1 MLPTIHPSPCPPS
14 WSPCHLLLQLLHLP
28 QPHLNVSKPVNQVQ
42 ISYSTFGTK
51 LKLKFTLAAPEFDSP
66 EDDAFTSGTMN
77 FQTRTQSKTFA
88 LHTFSSH
95 LAHWINLFFTST
107 SFSFARLPSDFS
119 EQELK
124 ESHLKIK
131 LNFPDTATLRARII
145 LKNTFEHHQWNLGA
159 MHLVQPAA
167 TLQAAIVHL

>member
-1 MLPTIHPSPCPPS
+1 MPSQLVAMPS
-14 WSPCHLLLQLLHLP
+14 SSSALAPSTASSECL
-28 QPHLNVSKPVNQVQ
+28 KPVNQVQ

-119 EQELK
+119 EQEVK
-124 ESHLKIK
+124 ESHLKMK
-131 LNFPDTATLRARII
+131 LNFQSWYCHLKSKNYIEKHLRSPPLHCTALEPRGPCT
-145 LKNTFEHHQWNLGA
+145 
-159 MHLVQPAA
+159 
-167 TLQAAIVHL
+167 

>member
-42 ISYSTFGTK
+42 ISSQHLWNNTK
-51 LKLKFTLAAPEFDSP
+51 IEIHLSSP
-66 EDDAFTSGTMN
+66 RIWLSRRWCLHLRDFN
-77 FQTRTQSKTFA
+77 FQTSTQSKTSA

-95 LAHWINLFFTST
+95 LAHWTNLFFTST

-124 ESHLKIK
+124 ESLLKIK
-131 LNFPDTATLRARII
+131 LNFPDTVPYEQELYWKTPS
-145 LKNTFEHHQWNLGA
+145 NTTNGTSGA